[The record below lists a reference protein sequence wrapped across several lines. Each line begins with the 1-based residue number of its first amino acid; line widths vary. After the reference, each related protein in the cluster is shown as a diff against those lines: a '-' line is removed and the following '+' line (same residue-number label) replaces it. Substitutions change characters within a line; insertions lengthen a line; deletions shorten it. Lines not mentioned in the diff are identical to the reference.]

1 MFQPMKMVVL
11 NICGSKEQNTV
22 ILPKSPINHCADT
35 PNMQNVSDF
44 CISNPNVC
52 TSQDEKSSHATVSFS
67 IELIT
72 TVSHFQL
79 AIFLYLALPSQQ
91 RAEWTLSER

>member
-1 MFQPMKMVVL
+1 MKMVL
-11 NICGSKEQNTV
+11 NICDLKEQNTFIV
-22 ILPKSPINHCADT
+22 PTSSINHCADT

-44 CISNPNVC
+44 CISNPDVY
-52 TSQDEKSSHATVSFS
+52 TSQDEKASHATVSFS

>member
-1 MFQPMKMVVL
+1 VAQRNK
-11 NICGSKEQNTV
+11 TV
-22 ILPKSPINHCADT
+22 ILPKSPINHCADS

-44 CISNPNVC
+44 CISNPDVY
-52 TSQDEKSSHATVSFS
+52 TSQDEKASHATVSFS

-79 AIFLYLALPSQQ
+79 AIFLNLALPSQQ